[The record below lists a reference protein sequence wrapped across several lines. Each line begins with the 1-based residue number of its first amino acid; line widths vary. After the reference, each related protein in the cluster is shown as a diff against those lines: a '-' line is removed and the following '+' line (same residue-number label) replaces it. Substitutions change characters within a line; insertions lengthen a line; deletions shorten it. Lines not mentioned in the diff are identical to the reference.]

1 MALETNLE
9 NARQFYYNQYPIIT
23 DRHIEEMIKLE
34 ILVPKVKQ
42 ILEDVNIYSH
52 EFRISNDKFIGIVDL
67 IVKNDDRTVDVFDFK
82 YSNNVDNYLESAQL
96 HIYKYFLEQL
106 GFKVRKLGFIFVPKN
121 KIRQK
126 QTETLYQF
134 RKRLIETTKE
144 LEIQIAEIEY
154 DPNKVIEFVFNINTV
169 IESKEYPK
177 NPTNLCSWCDYEK
190 LCLKGED
197 YMILPENKRR
207 EKKIDSNP
215 DLWIYAQSY
224 VGKSTFIDQY
234 EDLLFLNT
242 DGNTDN
248 TTAPVIP
255 IANKVWYEGRVQKKQ
270 LAWEIFLEIITEL
283 EKRENDYKRVCID
296 LVEDLYEH
304 CRLYVYNKYNWEHES
319 DGGYGK
325 GYDLVKTEF
334 LSNMKRLKALGYQI
348 IYISKEVVTEVTLK
362 NGNKLTTYKPN
373 IGDKVANVLAGTVD
387 LTVRAYMKGEE
398 RFIQL
403 AKDEDV
409 FGGGRFNFKLKKCPL
424 NMKDFTD
431 ALLGAQELIGNV
443 SNKVETPKEERRSRK
458 SDTQN
463 VPEKQQEDTSEEVK
477 KETVKEE
484 KPKRRSRKAK
494 EDESKEELAEEDKY
508 YYHPESESYWILQK
522 GEKIPTDFDAG
533 LSNEI
538 TKEEYEL
545 GIKKQK
551 ETEDAPQEEEPPQ
564 EQPPTRRRR
573 RSKKED

>member
-42 ILEDVNIYSH
+42 ILEDVSIYSN
-52 EFRISNDKFIGIVDL
+52 EVRISNDKFIGIVDL
-67 IVKNDDRTVDVFDFK
+67 ITKNDDGTVDVFDFK

-134 RKRLIETTKE
+134 RKRLMETTKE

-169 IESKEYPK
+169 IECNEYPK
-177 NPTNLCSWCDYEK
+177 NPTNLCSWCEYENY
-190 LCLKGED
+190 CLKGED

-304 CRLYVYNKYNWEHES
+304 CRLYVYDKYNWEHES

-551 ETEDAPQEEEPPQ
+551 ETEDAPQEEEPVQ
-564 EQPPTRRRR
+564 EQPRRRR

>member
-23 DRHIEEMIKLE
+23 DRHIEEMMKLE

-42 ILEDVNIYSH
+42 ILEDVSIYSN

-67 IVKNDDRTVDVFDFK
+67 ITKNDDGTVDVFDFK

-96 HIYKYFLEQL
+96 HIYKYFLEQM

-126 QTETLYQF
+126 QNETLYQF

-177 NPTNLCSWCDYEK
+177 HPTNLCSWCDYEK

-319 DGGYGK
+319 DGSYGK

-443 SNKVETPKEERRSRK
+443 SNKVETPKEERK

-551 ETEDAPQEEEPPQ
+551 ETEDAPQEEEPVQ